1 MKKILALAL
10 ALIMVLGLAA
20 CGQSAAPAAT
30 EATPAA
36 EAAPAAEGETVLTL
50 WSIATESDSSHQ
62 AFIDAIAEFEA
73 SHPGVKIEHVTT
85 ENEAYKTKIK
95 AAMSS
100 GEGLPDIFF
109 TWGMGFLGEF
119 VNAGRVYCIDNEYA
133 AYASELPEAMTVNVR
148 YDGKMYGVPY
158 TMSLITLY
166 ANMDLLAQ
174 VGYNEIPATYEDMI
188 ACCEALKAAGITPF
202 GVAGKEKWCLSE
214 YVEPLVIKSIG
225 GQKLRDIYNGEA
237 SWNDPGMI
245 KAIEAFQGMVDNG
258 YFSESAVALTNDEV
272 KAAFIN
278 GDYAFYQNGSWNNK
292 DIGEQAQ
299 FNVKA
304 GTFPVLDE
312 AIPLYSMIGGPNNT
326 LAVTESSKNKELAVE
341 AAFQLARFMSDADY
355 KSGANLPCWAAD
367 PNAEVNDLIQAAADM
382 ASKAED
388 MVLFGDNFLSADA
401 ANTYLDYIEMAFG
414 GEVTPTEYVE
424 GLDAELG

>member
-1 MKKILALAL
+1 MKKIFALVLALC
-10 ALIMVLGLAA
+10 MVFSLCAI
-20 CGQSAAPAAT
+20 SASADDVT
-30 EATPAA
+30 
-36 EAAPAAEGETVLTL
+36 LTL

-62 AFIDAIAEFEA
+62 AFVDAIAAFEA
-73 SHPGVKIEHVTT
+73 AHPGVKIEHVTT
-85 ENEAYKTKIK
+85 ANEAYKTKIK

-119 VNAGRVYCIDNEYA
+119 VNAGRVYCVDKEYES
-133 AYASELPEAMTVNVR
+133 YKDELPEAMTVNVT

-174 VGYNEIPATYEDMI
+174 VGYEEIPATYEDMI
-188 ACCEALKAAGITPF
+188 ACCDALKAAGIIPF
-202 GVAGKEKWCLSE
+202 GVSGKELWCLSE
-214 YVEPLVIKSIG
+214 YVEPLVIKSVG
-225 GQKLRDIYNGEA
+225 GQALRDMYNGEA
-237 SWNDPGMI
+237 SWNNDGVV
-245 KAIEAFQGMVDNG
+245 KAIEAFQGMVENE
-258 YFSESAVALTNDEV
+258 YFDPSAAALGNDEV
-272 KAAFIN
+272 KNNFIA
-278 GDYAFYQNGSWNNK
+278 GKYAFYQNGSWNNK

-304 GTFPVLDE
+304 GTFPVLDDS
-312 AIPLYSMIGGPNNT
+312 IPLYSMIGGPNNT
-326 LAVTESSKNKELAVE
+326 LAVTESSKNKDLAVE
-341 AAFQLARFMSDADY
+341 AAFFLAKFMSDADY

-367 PNAEVNDLIQAAADM
+367 PDAEVNSLIQAAADM

-401 ANTYLDYIEMAFG
+401 ANTYLDYIGLAYAG
-414 GEVTPTEYVE
+414 DVTPTEYVE
-424 GLDAELG
+424 GLDADLG

>member
-1 MKKILALAL
+1 MKKRLALLMAL
-10 ALIMVLGLAA
+10 VMMFSL
-20 CGQSAAPAAT
+20 CCFSAPAAFADDEVT
-30 EATPAA
+30 
-36 EAAPAAEGETVLTL
+36 LTL

-62 AFIDAIAEFEA
+62 AFVDGIAAFEA
-73 SHPGVKIEHVTT
+73 EHPGVKIEHVTT

-119 VNAGRVYCIDNEYA
+119 VNAGRVYCVDDDYA
-133 AYASELPEAMTVNVR
+133 NYADELPEAMTVNVR

-158 TMSLITLY
+158 TMSLVTLY

-174 VGYNEIPATYEDMI
+174 VGYDDIPATYEDMI
-188 ACCEALKAAGITPF
+188 DCCEALKAAGIIPF
-202 GVAGKEKWCLSE
+202 GVSGKELWCLSE
-214 YVEPLVIKSIG
+214 YVEPLVIKSVG
-225 GQKLRDIYNGEA
+225 GQALRDMYIGEA
-237 SWNDPGMI
+237 SWNNEGVVM
-245 KAIEAFQGMVDNG
+245 AIEAFEGMVENE
-258 YFSESAVALTNDEV
+258 YFDPSAAALGNDEV
-272 KAAFIN
+272 KNNFIA
-278 GDYAFYQNGSWNNK
+278 GKYAFYQNGSWNNK

-304 GTFPVLDE
+304 GTFPVLDDS
-312 AIPLYSMIGGPNNT
+312 IPLYSMIGGPNNT
-326 LAVTESSKNKELAVE
+326 LAVTESSQNKELAVE
-341 AAFQLARFMSDADY
+341 AAFFLAKFMSDADY

-367 PNAEVNDLIQAAADM
+367 PDAEVNDLIQAAADM

-401 ANTYLDYIEMAFG
+401 ANTYLDYIGLAYAG
-414 GEVTPTEYVE
+414 DVTPTEYVE
-424 GLDAELG
+424 GLDADLG

>member
-1 MKKILALAL
+1 MKKRLALLMAL
-10 ALIMVLGLAA
+10 VMVFSLCCFG
-20 CGQSAAPAAT
+20 APAAS
-30 EATPAA
+30 A
-36 EAAPAAEGETVLTL
+36 EDVTLTL

-62 AFIDAIAEFEA
+62 AFVDGIAAFEA
-73 SHPGVKIEHVTT
+73 AHPGVKIEHVTT

-119 VNAGRVYCIDNEYA
+119 VNAGRVYCIDDEYA
-133 AYASELPEAMTVNVR
+133 AYQDELPEAMTVNVR
-148 YDGKMYGVPY
+148 YGDDNKLYGVPY
-158 TMSLITLY
+158 TMSLVTLY

-174 VGYNEIPATYEDMI
+174 VGYEEIPATYEDMI

-202 GVAGKEKWCLSE
+202 GVSGKELWCLSE
-214 YVEPLVIKSIG
+214 YVEPLVIKSVG
-225 GQKLRDIYNGEA
+225 GQALRDMYNGEA
-237 SWNDPGMI
+237 SWNNEGVV
-245 KAIEAFQGMVDNG
+245 KAIEAFQGMVENE
-258 YFSESAVALTNDEV
+258 YFDPSAAALGNDEV
-272 KAAFIN
+272 KNNFIA
-278 GDYAFYQNGSWNNK
+278 GKYAFYQNGSWNNK

-304 GTFPVLDE
+304 GTFPVLDD

-326 LAVTESSKNKELAVE
+326 LAVTESSQNKELAVE
-341 AAFQLARFMSDADY
+341 AAFFLARFMSDADY

-367 PNAEVNDLIQAAADM
+367 PDAEVNDLIQAAADM

-401 ANTYLDYIEMAFG
+401 ANTYLDYIGLAFAG
-414 GEVTPTEYVE
+414 DVTPTEYVE
-424 GLDAELG
+424 GLDADLG

>member
-1 MKKILALAL
+1 MKKRLALLMAL
-10 ALIMVLGLAA
+10 VMVFSL
-20 CGQSAAPAAT
+20 CCFSAPTAFADDDVT
-30 EATPAA
+30 
-36 EAAPAAEGETVLTL
+36 LTL

-62 AFIDAIAEFEA
+62 AFVDGIAAFEA
-73 SHPGVKIEHVTT
+73 EHPGVKIEHVTT

-119 VNAGRVYCIDNEYA
+119 VNAGRVYCVDDDYA
-133 AYASELPEAMTVNVR
+133 NYADELPEAMTVNVR

-158 TMSLITLY
+158 TMSLVTLY

-174 VGYNEIPATYEDMI
+174 VGYDDIPATYEDMI
-188 ACCEALKAAGITPF
+188 ACCDALKAAGIIPF
-202 GVAGKEKWCLSE
+202 GVSGKELWCLSE
-214 YVEPLVIKSIG
+214 YVEPLVIKSVG
-225 GQKLRDIYNGEA
+225 GQALRDMYNGEA
-237 SWNDPGMI
+237 SWNNDGVI
-245 KAIEAFQGMVDNG
+245 KAIEAFEGMVENE
-258 YFSESAVALTNDEV
+258 YFDPSAPALGNDEV
-272 KAAFIN
+272 KNNFIA
-278 GDYAFYQNGSWNNK
+278 GKYAFYQNGSWNNK

-304 GTFPVLDE
+304 GTFPVLDDS
-312 AIPLYSMIGGPNNT
+312 IPLYSMIGGPNNT
-326 LAVTESSKNKELAVE
+326 LAVTESSKNKDLAVE
-341 AAFQLARFMSDADY
+341 AAFFLAKFMSDADY

-367 PNAEVNDLIQAAADM
+367 PDAEVNSLIQAAADM

-401 ANTYLDYIEMAFG
+401 ANTYLDYIGLAYAG
-414 GEVTPTEYVE
+414 DVTPTEYVE
-424 GLDAELG
+424 GLDADLG

>member
-1 MKKILALAL
+1 MKKMLSLALAL
-10 ALIMVLGLAA
+10 CMIVALFAV
-20 CGQSAAPAAT
+20 SPAAAYADDVT
-30 EATPAA
+30 
-36 EAAPAAEGETVLTL
+36 LTL

-62 AFIDAIAEFEA
+62 AFVDAIAAFEA
-73 SHPGVKIEHVTT
+73 AHPGVKIEHVTT

-119 VNAGRVYCIDNEYA
+119 VNAGRVYCVDSEYENYKA
-133 AYASELPEAMTVNVR
+133 ELPEAMTVNVR
-148 YDGKMYGVPY
+148 YDNKMYGVPY

-166 ANMDLLAQ
+166 ANMDLLAEA
-174 VGYNEIPATYEDMI
+174 GYTEIPATYEDMM
-188 ACCEALKAAGITPF
+188 ACCEALKAKGIIPF

-225 GQKLRDIYNGEA
+225 GQKLRDMYNGVT
-237 SWNDPGMI
+237 SWNDPGVI
-245 KAIEAFQGMVDNG
+245 KAIEAFQSMVDNG
-258 YFSESAVALTNDEV
+258 YFDPSANALSNDEV
-272 KAAFIN
+272 KNNFIA
-278 GDYAFYQNGSWNNK
+278 GKTAFYQNGSWNNK

-304 GTFPVLDE
+304 GTFPVLDDS
-312 AIPLYSMIGGPNNT
+312 IPLYSMIGGPNNT
-326 LAVTESSKNKELAVE
+326 LAVTESSKNKDLAVE
-341 AAFQLARFMSDADY
+341 AAFFLAKFMSDADY

-367 PNAEVNDLIQAAADM
+367 PDAEVNSLIQAAADM

-401 ANTYLDYIEMAFG
+401 ANTYLDYIGLAYAG
-414 GEVTPTEYVE
+414 DVTPTEYVE
-424 GLDAELG
+424 GLDADLG